1 MHLLREKLQ
10 SETTARL
17 EAQSR
22 THQLA
27 SHNRALLTHVRQ
39 LMAQLRADDAEH
51 ELELS
56 SASSASSA
64 SVSCEELHRAVSSSN
79 GSSIDA
85 ELCMMSEAIDRLDGE
100 AWRDDVGDDVD
111 EEVADLTQPLTPQQ
125 PARRPPVL
133 QSPL

>member
-1 MHLLREKLQ
+1 MHLLRDKLQ

-39 LMAQLRADDAEH
+39 LMAQLRADDAEA

-56 SASSASSA
+56 SGSSASSA
-64 SVSCEELHRAVSSSN
+64 SVSCEDLHRAVSSN

-85 ELCMMSEAIDRLDGE
+85 ELCMMSEAVDRLERQSWPGE
-100 AWRDDVGDDVD
+100 DEQ
-111 EEVADLTQPLTPQQ
+111 EEVPQPPQ
-125 PARRPPVL
+125 PPVQRTAGVL

>member
-1 MHLLREKLQ
+1 MLRDKLQ

-27 SHNRALLTHVRQ
+27 SHNRALLAHVRQ
-39 LMAQLRADDAEH
+39 LMAQLRADDAEQ

-56 SASSASSA
+56 SGSSASSA
-64 SVSCEELHRAVSSSN
+64 SVSCEELHRVASSS
-79 GSSIDA
+79 GSSSIDA
-85 ELCMMSEAIDRLDGE
+85 ELCMMSEAIDRLGRQSWPGE
-100 AWRDDVGDDVD
+100 
-111 EEVADLTQPLTPQQ
+111 EEEEEEEELPQQ
-125 PARRPPVL
+125 PPAPAGVL